1 MRRRTFV
8 GLMGSAAVL
17 RGEEWC
23 NAMTPYE
30 EKTYSSAESAAV
42 QDASDFARLTKE
54 LDIFGFTTMPELIP
68 RAEAEAAGESVVEIM
83 KKQSNIADADQHLSN
98 IFDLLDPADY
108 PLFAKFV
115 SHPLCIK
122 AAEHVLGP
130 GLQLTEPGA
139 RWMKPGA
146 AAGPMHVGLPVNN
159 FESWGLPAPT
169 NTFTVAFS
177 WMLNDLTEDMA
188 PTAYLPCSHWVR
200 GFPGPETGR
209 QYTVRV
215 AAPAGSVVLYHN
227 TIWHGFAANT
237 SKSKSRVG
245 FMGGYCASWI
255 DPVGAGYHLMQKRV
269 YDGMPPAVQALNK
282 RVASQ

>member
-1 MRRRTFV
+1 VRRRTFL
-8 GLMGSAAVL
+8 GLMGTAAVL
-17 RGEEWC
+17 PGENWSH
-23 NAMTPYE
+23 AMKPLE
-30 EKTYSSAESAAV
+30 EKTYSSGQPSETE
-42 QDASDFARLTKE
+42 DATSFARLTKE
-54 LDIFGFTTMPELIP
+54 LDIFGFTTVPNLIP
-68 RAEAEAAGESVVEIM
+68 RAEAEAAGNRVVEIM
-83 KKQSNIADADQHLSN
+83 KKRPNVSDADQHVSN
-98 IFDLLDPADY
+98 FFDLLDPSDY
-108 PLFAKFV
+108 PLFAKLV

-122 AAEHVLGP
+122 VAEHVLGP

-146 AAGPMHVGLPVNN
+146 SASPMHVGIPVNN
-159 FESWGLPAPT
+159 FEGWGLQPPT

-177 WMLNDLTEDMA
+177 WMLNDLTADMA
-188 PTAYLPCSHWVR
+188 PTSYLPCSHWVR
-200 GFPGPETGR
+200 GFPGPESGR
-209 QYTVRV
+209 QYAIPV

-237 SKSKSRVG
+237 SKSNARVG

-282 RVASQ
+282 RTAGQ